1 MRAMGPGRVYAAIAL
16 SCAIAC
22 GDNSNRD
29 DGDSEV
35 TLDHCSFEPVAP
47 TGGAGGTVT
56 AGPLMAGAAE
66 AILDVPVGTA
76 LGAYTAR
83 AGFLGTAGNVDLREQ
98 EISGSFNNSIGVE
111 SAPMVKVV
119 ALSAGG
125 ETVVLVKLDLG
136 LVYEGMLFD
145 VESRLG
151 PGFAGKVVIA
161 ASHSHSAWGQQ
172 TGNPIYMVGLGE
184 LRDRVYTRYLDQIE
198 TAARAALD
206 AMRPAKLG
214 YFVDTNFDPDDH
226 ITRDRR
232 GENNDL
238 MGGPRKDNQFSLLRI
253 DGTDDVPIAAIPIYG
268 MHGTINDAV
277 NSMASTDVSGATE
290 RLFAETF
297 DTKVVVMHLQ
307 GAGADVSPTPAG
319 SIDCSLRPG
328 GAPED
333 DPCWEWLRAE
343 GNARNALPTLTA
355 AYQAAGAAM
364 ETDFELEMMT
374 RSIELGPDPETF
386 TIRDGALSYAPF
398 EPERVADGQVFD
410 ASGAI
415 ISPIDEFNAPVG
427 AALCENENPL
437 FPAGLMPGTG
447 GMAPYG
453 GCVRI
458 DTAAEVL
465 GQLLDI
471 DFGVDATHPV
481 CQGSRTTISSL
492 RIGPLV
498 LATVPGEMSILLADY
513 LRARSPVEPEN
524 TVLIGYAQGHVG
536 YCMMPEDWLSA
547 GYEPSINSWGPLE
560 AEYIGERLV
569 ELMPLVT
576 TSEREDAASSGADRV
591 STKVVDDSFAIDA
604 DAPGA
609 GTIPT
614 EVSERVWLRSGPATS
629 AQPAAQISRVSG
641 LARFVWQGDDPA
653 TKTPVVTLQRETAPG
668 SGQFADVTRRS
679 GRVVR
684 DGDLLLSYTPLPVR
698 RDGDNPQEHFWAVE
712 WQAVPWVGA
721 FEQTPGDLSG
731 LDARAGVPLGNYR
744 FRVEGA
750 SFELFSDPFEVVAG
764 SLGVSAARNGN
775 NIEATVRLN
784 APDGY
789 RLLTLSGDSNRPAP
803 LAGGTVDVS
812 LQMQAG
818 PDVQFSN
825 VAVGADGK
833 VSVNAGN
840 NAGNVAGVTVT
851 DRFGNSGTDAAL

>member
-1 MRAMGPGRVYAAIAL
+1 MRAMGLGRVFATFAL
-16 SCAIAC
+16 ICAAC
-22 GDNSNRD
+22 GDNSDNTG
-29 DGDSEV
+29 DGDGDV
-35 TLDHCSFEPVAP
+35 TLEHCTFEDVPS

-56 AGPLMAGAAE
+56 SGPLMAGAAE
-66 AILDVPVGTA
+66 AILEVPVGTA

-83 AGFLGTAGNVDLREQ
+83 AGFLGTAGNVDLRES

-145 VESRLG
+145 VEARLG
-151 PGFAGKVVIA
+151 PEYSGKVLIT

-172 TGNPIYMVGLGE
+172 TGSPIYMVGLGE
-184 LRDRVYTRYLDQIE
+184 IRDLVYNRYLDQIE
-198 TAARAALD
+198 AAARSAID
-206 AMRPAKLG
+206 GMVPAKLG
-214 YFVDTNFDPDDH
+214 YFVDTNFDPDNL

-238 MGGPRKDNQFSLLRI
+238 MGGPRKDNQFSMLRI
-253 DGTDDVPIAAIPIYG
+253 DALDDSPIAAIPVYG
-268 MHGTINDAV
+268 VHGTINDAD
-277 NSMASTDVSGATE
+277 NSMASTDVTGAIE

-297 DTKVVVMHLQ
+297 DSQVVVMHIQ

-319 SIDCSLRPG
+319 GVDCSTRPAN
-328 GAPED
+328 APED
-333 DPCWEWLRAE
+333 DPCFEWLRAE
-343 GNARNALPTLTA
+343 GNAHNALPTITA

-364 ETDFELEMMT
+364 QTDFEIEMIT

-386 TIRDGALSYAPF
+386 TIRDGDLAYAPF

-410 ASGAI
+410 GNGDI

-471 DFGVDATHPV
+471 EFGVDSTHPV
-481 CQGSRTTISSL
+481 CQSTRTNVSTL
-492 RIGPLV
+492 RIGDIV
-498 LATVPGEMSILLADY
+498 MATVPGELSILMADY

-536 YCMMPEDWLSA
+536 YCMMPEDWLAA
-547 GYEPSINSWGPLE
+547 GYEPSINTWGPLE

-569 ELMPLVT
+569 EMMPLVT
-576 TSEREDAASSGADRV
+576 TTDREDAAAGGSNRV
-591 STKVVDDSFAIDA
+591 ATRVVEDTFPIDV

-609 GTIPT
+609 GTVPST
-614 EVSERVWLRSGPATS
+614 VSDRIWLRTGPAAS
-629 AQPAAQISRVSG
+629 AQPDAQIQRVSG
-641 LARFVWQGDDPA
+641 IAKFVWAGDDPA
-653 TKTPVVTLQRETAPG
+653 VKTPVVTLQRETAPG
-668 SGQFADVTRRS
+668 SGVFADVTRRS

-684 DGDLLLSYTPLPVR
+684 DGDLLLMYTPLPVR
-698 RDGDNPQEHFWAVE
+698 REDDNPQEHFWAVE
-712 WQAVPWVGA
+712 WQAIPWVGA
-721 FEQTPGDLSG
+721 VDGALGDLSG
-731 LDARAGVPLGNYR
+731 LDARAGAPLGNYR
-744 FRVEGA
+744 FRVQGA
-750 SFELFSDPFEVVAG
+750 SFEIFSNAFEVVA
-764 SLGVSAARNGN
+764 SPLSVTMVTAGN
-775 NIEATVRLN
+775 NVEATLRIS
-784 APDGY
+784 APDGW
-789 RLLTLSGDSNRPAP
+789 RLLSLAGESNRPVP
-803 LAGGTVDVS
+803 VAGGTVDVTVDRVAGAD
-812 LQMQAG
+812 LQFA
-818 PDVQFSN
+818 DVP
-825 VAVGADGK
+825 VGVDGK
-833 VSVNAGN
+833 VVVDVGGAAVNS
-840 NAGNVAGVTVT
+840 VTVT
-851 DRFGNSGTDAAL
+851 DRFGNSGVATP

>member
-1 MRAMGPGRVYAAIAL
+1 MGPGGRVFAALAL
-16 SCAIAC
+16 VSAAGC
-22 GDNSNRD
+22 GDNSNRP
-29 DGDSEV
+29 DGDSGV
-35 TLDHCSFEPVAP
+35 TLEHCTFEPVPA
-47 TGGAGGTVT
+47 TAGAGGTV
-56 AGPLMAGAAE
+56 ASGPLTAGAAE
-66 AILDVPVGTA
+66 AVLDVPVSTA

-111 SAPMVKVV
+111 SAPRVKVV

-151 PGFAGKVVIA
+151 PEFSGKVLLA

-184 LRDRVYTRYLDQIE
+184 IRDLVYQRYLDQIE
-198 TAARAALD
+198 SAARAALD

-214 YFVDTNFDPDDH
+214 YFVDTNFDPDDL

-232 GENNDL
+232 GENNEL
-238 MGGPRKDNQFSLLRI
+238 MGGPRKDNQMSLLRI
-253 DGTDDVPIAAIPIYG
+253 DGTDDVPIAAIPVYG
-268 MHGTINDAV
+268 IHGTINDAD
-277 NSMASTDVSGATE
+277 NSMTSTDVTGATE
-290 RLFAETF
+290 RLLSESF
-297 DTKVVVMHLQ
+297 DTPVVVMHLQ

-319 SIDCSLRPG
+319 GIDCELRPG

-333 DPCWEWLRAE
+333 DPCFLWLRAE
-343 GNARNALPTLTA
+343 GNAHRALPTLLA
-355 AYQAAGAAM
+355 AYESAGAAM
-364 ETDFELEMMT
+364 QTDLELEMLT

-386 TIRDGALSYAPF
+386 TIRDGTLGYAPF

-410 ASGAI
+410 GSGNI

-458 DTAAEVL
+458 DTAADVL

-481 CQGSRTTISSL
+481 CESSRTTISAL
-492 RIGPLV
+492 RIGDLM
-498 LATVPGEMSILLADY
+498 LATVPGELSILLADY
-513 LRARSPVEPEN
+513 LRARSPVDPEN
-524 TVLIGYAQGHVG
+524 TVLVGYAQGHVG

-569 ELMPLVT
+569 ELMPLAT
-576 TSEREDAASSGADRV
+576 TGDREDAASGGADRV
-591 STKVVDDSFAIDA
+591 ATKVVDDGFPIDS

-609 GTIPT
+609 GTVPAT
-614 EVSERVWLRSGPATS
+614 VSERVWLRTGPAAS
-629 AQPAAQISRVSG
+629 AQPPATVPRVSG
-641 LARFVWQGDDPA
+641 IATFVWVGDDPA
-653 TKTPVVTLQRETAPG
+653 VKTPVVTLQRETAPG
-668 SGQFADVTRRS
+668 SGQFADVTRKS

-684 DGDLLLSYTPLPVR
+684 DGDLLLSYTPLPIR
-698 RDGDNPQEHFWAVE
+698 REGSDPQTHHWAVE
-712 WQAVPWVGA
+712 WQAVPWAGA
-721 FEQTPGDLSG
+721 TDTTLGDLGG

-744 FRVEGA
+744 FRVQGA
-750 SFELFSDPFEVVAG
+750 NFEITSDPFEVVATG
-764 SLGVSAARNGN
+764 LGVSASRNGN
-775 NIEATVRLN
+775 NIEATVTVN
-784 APDGY
+784 APNGF
-789 RLLTLSGDSNRPAP
+789 RLLTLDGDSNRPAP
-803 LAGGTVDVS
+803 VAGGTADVTLS
-812 LQMQAG
+812 MSVG
-818 PDVQFSN
+818 PDMEFSG
-825 VAVGADGK
+825 VAIGADGRL
-833 VSVNAGN
+833 SVDAGGNA
-840 NAGNVAGVTVT
+840 ANVVGVTIT
-851 DRFGNSGTDAAL
+851 DRFGNSGSDNNL